1 MARMLLSHK
10 YFSFSGSQ
18 WSGIEKWFVMGGEVA
33 VAVALVSTVKSIMH
47 CNLQLERHLLYF
59 TPTFPHITIRAQRG
73 YLSETDLKAVFTSSI
88 HQS

>member
-33 VAVALVSTVKSIMH
+33 VAVVSTCKYCEIDH
-47 CNLQLERHLLYF
+47 AL
-59 TPTFPHITIRAQRG
+59 
-73 YLSETDLKAVFTSSI
+73 
-88 HQS
+88 